1 MKMKNFR
8 RRLALLAP
16 LAAVGLGACNDLL
29 SVENPGKLNDP
40 FLNDPVLVDAMVNTA
55 AAGFNTTI
63 DDLVFA
69 GAILGDEAVNSHNF
83 EQWKRIDLR
92 LIEEDNSI
100 LNSNIYQPLHA
111 ARFGAD
117 SLAGRV
123 KAVYGDTL
131 NNKGR
136 LALARM
142 KNYAGYSYVYLGEFF
157 CESPVNLSASL
168 PSDSLLNRAIADFGE
183 ALTYAK
189 AVRGATVGTTS
200 ADSMVA
206 LATIGTARAYL
217 QLGNKAKAIEFAS
230 QVVAGQVF
238 SGDFS
243 WNVAYSENTTL
254 PNDLLFSVNT
264 GSSRQMGVDAS
275 FRNLKVGTVNDARV
289 RHTATAQPAHNAL
302 TITFS
307 PYLAPSHGG
316 YNAAETDLSKQTFQK
331 STSIRLASTLEA
343 KYIIAEA
350 QGPTAATNTFV
361 NERRAF
367 GAKNAGGTDVT
378 LSGDALMAELRDQRR
393 RDFFLDGHRLGDL
406 RRYKAQYG
414 VDQFPS
420 GPHPNVDWGNY
431 GTATCFIPT
440 LNERIGNPNY

>member
-55 AAGFNTTI
+55 AVGFNSQL
-63 DDLVFA
+63 DNLVFA

-100 LNSNIYQPLHA
+100 LNSDIYQPLHA

-123 KAVYGDTL
+123 KTVFGDTL

-142 KNYAGYSYVYLGEFF
+142 KNYAGYSYEYLGEYF
-157 CESPVNLSASL
+157 CESPVNQSASL

-189 AVRGATVGTTS
+189 AVRGATVGITS

-217 QLGNKAKAIEFAS
+217 QLGNKAKAIEFAN
-230 QVVAGQVF
+230 QVVTNQVF
-238 SGDFS
+238 NGDFV

-302 TITFS
+302 TVTFS

-316 YNAAETDLSKQTFQK
+316 YNAAETDLTKQTFQK

-350 QGPTAATNTFV
+350 QGPTAATQTFV

-367 GAKNAGGTDVT
+367 GAKNAGGTDVA

-414 VDQFPS
+414 VDQFPT
-420 GPHPNVDWGNY
+420 GAHPNVDWGNY

-440 LNERIGNPNY
+440 LAERIGNPNY